1 MNIQSK
7 LNTLDQIYAIY
18 DSFIADRQLACKE
31 RCSHCCTTKVTLTTL
46 EGYQLIS
53 VLAAEKRTQLIADIK
68 AAAGRYCF
76 QPSVT
81 INQIADICAR
91 GDDPPEELDGSSAE
105 CPLLVDGLCGI
116 YPQRPFNCRCF
127 VSRTFCG
134 EAGFADVDDFV
145 LTVNTVFLQTL
156 EHVDAGG
163 CTGNLADIVATLTLE
178 DNRRAYETG
187 SLECTQNGLVQ
198 NHNLKI
204 LMVPPA
210 HVERI
215 QPILKALQGIR
226 V

>member
-31 RCSHCCTTKVTLTTL
+31 LCSHCCTTKVTLTTL

-53 VLAAEKRTQLIADIK
+53 TLAAEKQTQLIADME
-68 AAAGRYCF
+68 AAADRYCF

-91 GDDPPEELDGSSAE
+91 GDDPPQEMDESSAE
-105 CPLLVDGLCGI
+105 CPLLVDNLCGI
-116 YPQRPFNCRCF
+116 YPLRPFNCRCF
-127 VSRTFCG
+127 VSRTYCG

-156 EHVDAGG
+156 EHVDTGG
-163 CTGNLADIVATLTLE
+163 CTGNLADVVATLALE
-178 DNRRAYETG
+178 DNRRAYETE
-187 SLECTQNGLVQ
+187 SLQCTHGLVP

-210 HVERI
+210 HVEKI